1 MVGRKVAVLGLL
13 FAASLLEAQVGSPTA
28 VNVHAYAFRQTY
40 SADLVI
46 DDGNGYRYL
55 GPSPVSRWMAAPLQ
69 LPTGVVIESLVFSY
83 CAHQNGDLLLT
94 LFDNGVGG
102 GGSGGGTPIVSVT
115 AAAGCGLA
123 SAEPP
128 GGSYAYL
135 RTVSH
140 PLYLVIYF
148 AGDEFDGSTK
158 FNDVWINYHPVKSP
172 VPAEPSFDDVPIG
185 HPFYQHIELL
195 KYAGI
200 TAGCSES
207 PPLFCP
213 NRPLTRGEMAVYL
226 SIALGLHW
234 PF

>member
-1 MVGRKVAVLGLL
+1 MVGRRILASVLLVA
-13 FAASLLEAQVGSPTA
+13 AAPLAAEWPTSSA
-28 VNVHAYAFRQTY
+28 VNVHAYTFLPTY
-40 SADLVI
+40 STDLVV

-102 GGSGGGTPIVSVT
+102 LGSGGGTPIVSVT
-115 AAAGCGLA
+115 AAAGCGLVA
-123 SAEPP
+123 AEPP
-128 GGSYAYL
+128 GGGYFYN

-140 PLYLVIYF
+140 PLYLVVYF
-148 AGDEFDGSTK
+148 AGEDFDGSTK
-158 FNDVWINYHPVKSP
+158 FNDVWISHHPVLA
-172 VPAEPSFDDVPIG
+172 PAPGQPSFDDVPIE
-185 HPFYQHIELL
+185 HSFFQYIELL

-213 NRPLTRGEMAVYL
+213 NRALTRGEMAVYL